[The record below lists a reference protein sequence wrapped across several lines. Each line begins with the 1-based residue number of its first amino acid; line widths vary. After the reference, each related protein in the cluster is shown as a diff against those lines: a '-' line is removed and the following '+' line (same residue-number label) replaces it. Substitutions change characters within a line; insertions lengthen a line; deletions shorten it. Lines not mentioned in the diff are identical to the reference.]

1 MIASA
6 VAFNMLQNYN
16 SRKDKFLDAEV
27 TGGQPALHAC
37 NMILVNVRFTST
49 PVLRLLF
56 NPIQA
61 KIIKECAAYFHL
73 VTTFENVKDR
83 VDFVWKLDFS
93 KQMPEILG
101 SAKTEKLGLLEFSC
115 DTVQKDVT
123 NMVNL
128 LTELI
133 VGR

>member
-1 MIASA
+1 
-6 VAFNMLQNYN
+6 
-16 SRKDKFLDAEV
+16 
-27 TGGQPALHAC
+27 
-37 NMILVNVRFTST
+37 
-49 PVLRLLF
+49 
-56 NPIQA
+56 
-61 KIIKECAAYFHL
+61 
-73 VTTFENVKDR
+73 
-83 VDFVWKLDFS
+83 
-93 KQMPEILG
+93 MPEILG